1 MNNVNVYLALLWISS
16 HFHWHYQSAACHSF
30 FSFGSIVFSFCG
42 ACLAHQLLVVAMA
55 HSWNVLSFNCWA
67 LYRKEGWVEIQKKL
81 WGLWS
86 GRRMHMWDAMK
97 YIHSVRNPSPL
108 PKQGHPI
115 WSGDIAVYTCYRWQM
130 AKRMIQQPEL
140 HCEFPPQTFTQQ
152 FAMPVP
158 TIYLSSTPDP
168 SSRKNLQLCW
178 SIYAEDN
185 CTNYLVNPD

>member
-108 PKQGHPI
+108 PKQGHPTYGQVTLLCI
-115 WSGDIAVYTCYRWQM
+115 HATDGKWQREWFNSQNFIVNSHL
-130 AKRMIQQPEL
+130 KLLRSSLQCLCLPYIYHL
-140 HCEFPPQTFTQQ
+140 HRIHLAEKICNF
-152 FAMPVP
+152 V
-158 TIYLSSTPDP
+158 DP
-168 SSRKNLQLCW
+168 FMRKTTAL
-178 SIYAEDN
+178 II
-185 CTNYLVNPD
+185 